1 MDMISK
7 AIQNHPDAPYL
18 DWIKSG
24 IKKYEGRLK
33 SKIIEWDLSIGS
45 HIKFY
50 DQNNPESWVE
60 VIVTSLSTFNDF
72 GEAHDSLGNQLLPVP
87 RSDVVSLYNGLFHYS
102 NVTTISNE
110 FASQMII
117 DNGVVAIGFDL
128 IATNDEIIKPLHVSS
143 SNKNIFQLIFMYIY
157 QFIIIIL
164 YGLGIISKKHY
175 NEWIYL
181 Y

>member
-1 MDMISK
+1 MIMISK
-7 AIQNHPDAPYL
+7 PIQNNPDAPYL

-50 DQNNPESWVE
+50 DQNNPKSWVE
-60 VIVTSLSTFNDF
+60 VIVTSLPTFNDF
-72 GEAHDSLGNQLLPVP
+72 GEAHDRLGNQLLPVP
-87 RSDVVSLYNGLFHYS
+87 RSDVVALYNGLFHYP
-102 NVTTISNE
+102 NENTTSNE
-110 FASQMII
+110 FPSQMII
-117 DNGVVAIGFDL
+117 DNGAVAIGFDL
-128 IATNDEIIKPLHVSS
+128 IATNDEIIPSK
-143 SNKNIFQLIFMYIY
+143 KNIFQLIFMYIY

-181 Y
+181 Q

>member
-1 MDMISK
+1 MISK
-7 AIQNHPDAPYL
+7 PIQNHPNAPYL

-33 SKIIEWDLSIGS
+33 SKIIEWNLSIGS

-50 DQNNPESWVE
+50 DQNNPSSWVE
-60 VIVTSLSTFNDF
+60 VIITSFPTFNDF
-72 GEAHDSLGNQLLPVP
+72 GEAHDRLGNQLLPVP
-87 RSDVVSLYNGLFHYS
+87 RSDVVTLYNGLFHYP
-102 NVTTISNE
+102 NEHAFSNE

-128 IATNDEIIKPLHVSS
+128 ITTNDEICKTLSK
-143 SNKNIFQLIFMYIY
+143 KNIFQLIFMYIY

-164 YGLGIISKKHY
+164 YGLGIISKEHY

-181 Y
+181 